1 MDKWIKCSEKLPP
14 KNQWVLCY
22 CDKKYIKQYHVGRM
36 KITGNVMEVHHFP
49 LDDQIIV
56 VPYTHWMPLPNPPKE
71 NE

>member
-1 MDKWIKCSEKLPP
+1 
-14 KNQWVLCY
+14 
-22 CDKKYIKQYHVGRM
+22 
-36 KITGNVMEVHHFP
+36 MEVHHFP